1 MAPTGIKVLP
11 REFLEDFGSWS
22 PHALFGWYIGPSLEY
37 YCCRQ
42 IWIPDTTSVCIG
54 QTISWFNHK
63 LITSTDTATYIIMVT
78 AKYLTAALEKMESS
92 FKGALRVMVSDS
104 SSREFLLVCFNA
116 AVKYLAV
123 TIIM

>member
-1 MAPTGIKVLP
+1 MDGDTLGGAAT
-11 REFLEDFGSWS
+11 EFGGDNLVSLKMGDCCDFN
-22 PHALFGWYIGPSLEY
+22 AEE
-37 YCCRQ
+37 
-42 IWIPDTTSVCIG
+42 
-54 QTISWFNHK
+54 
-63 LITSTDTATYIIMVT
+63 
-78 AKYLTAALEKMESS
+78 ALEKMESS